1 MPWCQCYDKNLEK
14 LLVLETLDLS
24 FKFIS
29 LLHGKRETNLLVCLE
44 KQKIKML
51 PNKNSILWS
60 PIYIHTLKYYSCSC
74 AIVILKFPRVNLHL
88 KFNFVMYCQYLWFS
102 TATRKLELKK
112 AYKGKFT
119 SRTPSFLLL
128 IYVKFCRR
136 LVLSWMSDLLL
147 NLAVVLTSGR
157 AILSCCTSLQ
167 AASVTTSTQGRLYLS
182 GVSRWRQV
190 CASGTVVK
198 KCRLAFYFS

>member
-1 MPWCQCYDKNLEK
+1 
-14 LLVLETLDLS
+14 
-24 FKFIS
+24 
-29 LLHGKRETNLLVCLE
+29 
-44 KQKIKML
+44 
-51 PNKNSILWS
+51 
-60 PIYIHTLKYYSCSC
+60 
-74 AIVILKFPRVNLHL
+74 
-88 KFNFVMYCQYLWFS
+88 MYCQYLWFS

-182 GVSRWRQV
+182 GVSR
-190 CASGTVVK
+190 
-198 KCRLAFYFS
+198 